1 MTDCIGKKVGLLQR
15 MLSALGHGVSRLASP
30 CRAPLMVGLYFPSLT
45 NTTLWR
51 PCCLS
56 QLGHRRIFALLGAE
70 IKGEIMKVQRVVF
83 ALMAMMFLFA
93 GKSPAQQVKTDYDRS
108 ADFSQY
114 KTYSWGQVKT
124 QDPLYVDRIKSSVNA
139 ALAARGWTQVDSG
152 GEVSIVAMEIT
163 RNQQT
168 LNTFYDGFG
177 GGWGWRRFG
186 GGGLG
191 EATTTT
197 ETYKVGTL
205 VVDLFETKTKK
216 LLWRGTSSDTLS
228 NNSDKNIKNL
238 DKGVEK
244 LFKQFPPGSSKK

>member
-1 MTDCIGKKVGLLQR
+1 MKLQNK
-15 MLSALGHGVSRLASP
+15 MLVSIATFFVFVAAS
-30 CRAPLMVGLYFPSLT
+30 F
-45 NTTLWR
+45 
-51 PCCLS
+51 
-56 QLGHRRIFALLGAE
+56 
-70 IKGEIMKVQRVVF
+70 
-83 ALMAMMFLFA
+83 
-93 GKSPAQQVKTDYDRS
+93 AQQVKTDYDHN
-108 ADFSQY
+108 ANFGQY
-114 KTYSWGQVKT
+114 KTYSWEHVKT
-124 QDPLYVDRIKSSVNA
+124 QDPLYEDRIKNSVNA

-152 GEVSIVAMEIT
+152 GDVSVVAMEIT

-168 LNTFYDGFG
+168 LNTFYNGFG

-186 GGGLG
+186 GGGFG

-205 VVDLFETKTKK
+205 VVDLFDTKTKK

>member
-1 MTDCIGKKVGLLQR
+1 MKLQR
-15 MLSALGHGVSRLASP
+15 AVFVLMGMML
-30 CRAPLMVGLYFPSLT
+30 
-45 NTTLWR
+45 
-51 PCCLS
+51 
-56 QLGHRRIFALLGAE
+56 
-70 IKGEIMKVQRVVF
+70 
-83 ALMAMMFLFA
+83 LFA
-93 GKSPAQQVKTDYDRS
+93 GKSSAQQVKTDYDRN
-108 ADFSQY
+108 ANFAQY
-114 KTYSWGQVKT
+114 KTYSWEQVKT
-124 QDPLYVDRIKSSVNA
+124 KDALDVDRIKTAVNS
-139 ALAARGWTQVDSG
+139 ALAAKGWTQVDSG
-152 GEVSIVAMEIT
+152 ADVCIVAIEIT

-186 GGGLG
+186 GGGFG

-205 VVDLFETKTKK
+205 VVDLFDAKTKK

-244 LFKQFPPGSSKK
+244 MFKQFPPGSSKK